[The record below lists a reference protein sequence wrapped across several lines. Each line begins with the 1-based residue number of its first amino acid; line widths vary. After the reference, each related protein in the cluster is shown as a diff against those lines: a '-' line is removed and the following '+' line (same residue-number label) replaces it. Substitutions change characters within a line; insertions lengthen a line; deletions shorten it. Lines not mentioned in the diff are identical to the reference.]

1 MEIKNV
7 DVWGFKHAIRGMR
20 NAFESWYKSDSDFTD
35 GRIIIRKNDMTLCQN
50 LLKGNSADWKFM
62 RMIHVSADITLP
74 RFIWSEF
81 DTYHF
86 NTKNSC
92 STMHKLLNNNNP
104 ITTDMFEYSIENK
117 DLILNIVTQLENL
130 RIEYKTTKDNN
141 IQNKLLLMAKEILPE
156 SFLQMRTIDTNYAEL
171 RNIYFQRKNHRLQDW
186 HKICEWIET
195 LPYAQELICYNKDID
210 KC

>member
-35 GRIIIRKNDMTLCQN
+35 SRIIIRKNDMILCQN

-117 DLILNIVTQLENL
+117 DLILNIVAQLENL